1 MVRSARNPA
10 SFLDPARGIV
20 MPWALA
26 FATALILWGIIAIL
40 IGLVV
45 TVEYNTVLF
54 NSAAVIAMASGVIIL
69 ATIGKIK

>member
-1 MVRSARNPA
+1 
-10 SFLDPARGIV
+10 